1 MPVWKKEKEIQRI
14 CDKKRISFP
23 EARQLVE
30 AKPPSTTLTSALS
43 FADVLNRKRSVKSVV
58 CQTEL
63 TWVSLDAPVRT
74 VPSVFVSGSLGS
86 VSTGTQASS
95 GKSGPA
101 STDARALRE
110 SSLQADKS
118 SGSPGAG
125 PSTSPKHQ
133 TLTPGA
139 GSRSS
144 SEYRVPTNG
153 ARSRTTGT
161 RRKALA
167 TKVKVAGAWVH
178 AAELLKP
185 AASRPNSK
193 KSTNPKEKG
202 GGNRPQKGQNDPLKT
217 YN

>member
-1 MPVWKKEKEIQRI
+1 MQTVV
-14 CDKKRISFP
+14 SV
-23 EARQLVE
+23 ALV
-30 AKPPSTTLTSALS
+30 PGGP
-43 FADVLNRKRSVKSVV
+43 
-58 CQTEL
+58 
-63 TWVSLDAPVRT
+63 
-74 VPSVFVSGSLGS
+74 GS

-101 STDARALRE
+101 STDAQALCE
-110 SSLQADKS
+110 SALQADKS

-125 PSTSPKHQ
+125 PNASPRHQ

-144 SEYRVPTNG
+144 SEARVPTNG
-153 ARSRTTGT
+153 ARSRTSAP

-167 TKVKVAGAWVH
+167 AKVKVAGAWVH

-193 KSTNPKEKG
+193 KTNSSKEKG
-202 GGNRPQKGQNDPLKT
+202 GGNRQPTGQDDPLKT
-217 YN
+217 YNR